1 MTNNPLVS
9 IGMPVKNGE
18 KTIIRALES
27 VINQTYKNYEII
39 IADNKSSDNTKNVVQ
54 HYIKNHKNIRLLSHI
69 SEISASENF
78 YFTLKE
84 ANGKYFAWLSDDDYW
99 DQDFMKDGIR
109 RLTEGFDFFCP
120 NWASGNLDLGQI
132 RSHDKNIL
140 HFLMTKDEP
149 RKKTL
154 NYINLHFRSQKTC
167 VVYSIFK
174 TDFLINVFLM
184 QSIEDDGALGALIAN
199 KGNGYISDRAYFFK
213 ETTFFEPM
221 ALPLLNYRKNGSA
234 LNLMRYF
241 KYLLISFLQDRFD
254 EKNFYVSKE
263 KSLKNHL
270 RLFPELRPQLEK
282 IFKNYRFRSHKE
294 NYLILKKSN
303 LT

>member
-1 MTNNPLVS
+1 MANNPLVS

-18 KTIIRALES
+18 KTILRALES
-27 VINQTYKNYEII
+27 AVSQTYKNFEII
-39 IADNKSSDNTKNVVQ
+39 IADNKSTDNTKNVVNY
-54 HYIKNHKNIRLLSHI
+54 YIKNQKNIRLHSHT

-140 HFLMTKDEP
+140 HFLMTKDEL

-154 NYINLHFRSQKTC
+154 KYINLHFRSHKQNI
-167 VVYSIFK
+167 VHSLFR
-174 TDFLINVFLM
+174 TDFLIDVFKK
-184 QSIEDDGALGALIAN
+184 QAIEDDGSLGALIAN
-199 KGNGYISDRAYFFK
+199 KGNGYVSDRVYYFK
-213 ETTFFEPM
+213 ESTFYEPV
-221 ALPLLNYRKNGSA
+221 ALPLLHYRKNRNVQ
-234 LNLMRYF
+234 NLLRYL
-241 KYLLISFLQDRFD
+241 KYLMVNSLRDSID
-254 EKNFYVSKE
+254 EKIFCISKE
-263 KSLKNHL
+263 KG
-270 RLFPELRPQLEK
+270 
-282 IFKNYRFRSHKE
+282 
-294 NYLILKKSN
+294 KKTFYDYFQNCTHS
-303 LT
+303 